1 MSHAQTSG
9 TAAVTVS
16 EKDRVAARK
25 RRNLIENLQSG
36 QFLLPVLL
44 IFVVVTVIPF
54 FISIVYSFTDYS
66 GYDFATSQWVGLSN
80 YKTVFTDPT
89 ILEGLGFTLLYA
101 IATTVMTTLIALPL
115 ALALNR
121 KFIGHNIA
129 RSVFFFLSVPSMALL
144 GLVWQYIVS
153 SLESGALNT
162 FLMKVFHVGPVP
174 FLSDPNWAKACIIF
188 IAVWASMGWH
198 ATLYLAYLQAIPA
211 DLYEQAQVDGANGW
225 QQFVHIT
232 LPQMT
237 PAISISVFMLLTSSL
252 KVYDL
257 PFTLT
262 GGGPGYATY
271 TVTQSIITTG
281 IGSSRYGLG
290 SALGV
295 VFFIC
300 CIVLVALQQVI
311 TNLIERKLA

>member
-1 MSHAQTSG
+1 
-9 TAAVTVS
+9 
-16 EKDRVAARK
+16 
-25 RRNLIENLQSG
+25 
-36 QFLLPVLL
+36 
-44 IFVVVTVIPF
+44 
-54 FISIVYSFTDYS
+54 
-66 GYDFATSQWVGLSN
+66 
-80 YKTVFTDPT
+80 
-89 ILEGLGFTLLYA
+89 
-101 IATTVMTTLIALPL
+101 
-115 ALALNR
+115 
-121 KFIGHNIA
+121 
-129 RSVFFFLSVPSMALL
+129 
-144 GLVWQYIVS
+144 
-153 SLESGALNT
+153 
-162 FLMKVFHVGPVP
+162 MKVFHVGPVP